1 MDFKE
6 IKGIKH
12 FLFDSLV
19 EFKVHYPDCD
29 IAHNWRHGKQDEWV
43 FTDDE
48 HVCQILKKGIIYEK
62 VDQRSKDYVRTVCGS
77 FVVQKKCH
85 RMLGD
90 CGIADNIY
98 AFSGNNIA
106 SNTYNKDN
114 KRKNKD
120 FLFARYIAKGVLSSD
135 GANPIEA
142 YKKLYPK
149 AEKDT
154 YIQRKSSSLLKKE
167 NIRTMVKEEIQNILD
182 EEEATP
188 NWIIG
193 LYKDIASIGERDSD
207 RLRALDSLAKISGLF
222 DTEKKQ
228 EQLTVWTGF
237 TPEQLEAIGSK
248 NTKLVAHGE
257 KETKK

>member
-1 MDFKE
+1 
-6 IKGIKH
+6 
-12 FLFDSLV
+12 
-19 EFKVHYPDCD
+19 
-29 IAHNWRHGKQDEWV
+29 
-43 FTDDE
+43 
-48 HVCQILKKGIIYEK
+48 
-62 VDQRSKDYVRTVCGS
+62 
-77 FVVQKKCH
+77 
-85 RMLGD
+85 
-90 CGIADNIY
+90 
-98 AFSGNNIA
+98 
-106 SNTYNKDN
+106 
-114 KRKNKD
+114 
-120 FLFARYIAKGVLSSD
+120 
-135 GANPIEA
+135 
-142 YKKLYPK
+142 
-149 AEKDT
+149 
-154 YIQRKSSSLLKKE
+154 
-167 NIRTMVKEEIQNILD
+167 MVKEEIQNILD

>member
-12 FLFDSLV
+12 FLFDDIK
-19 EFKVHYPDCD
+19 EFKVHYPKYDVT
-29 IAHNWRHGKQDEWV
+29 HNWRDGKQDEWV

-48 HVCQILKKGIIYEK
+48 HVCQILKRGTIYEK
-62 VDQRSKDYVRTVCGS
+62 VDQRSKDYIRTVCGS
-77 FVVQKKCH
+77 YIIQKKCH
-85 RMLGD
+85 KMFGEH
-90 CGIADNIY
+90 GIADNIY
-98 AFSGNNIA
+98 AFSGNNRAIR
-106 SNTYNKDN
+106 TYHKDN
-114 KRKNKD
+114 KLKNKE
-120 FLFARYIAKGVLSSD
+120 FLFARYIAKGVLSQE
-135 GANPIEA
+135 GPNPEEA

-149 AEKDT
+149 AGKDT

-167 NIRTMVKEEIQNILD
+167 NIRTMVKEQIQKILD

-188 NWIIG
+188 NWIIA
-193 LYKDIASIGERDSD
+193 LYKDIASISERDSD

-237 TPEQLEAIGSK
+237 TPEQLEAIGGK
-248 NTKLVAHGE
+248 NTKLIAHGE

>member
-12 FLFDSLV
+12 FLFDDIK
-19 EFKVHYPDCD
+19 EFKVHYPECD

-48 HVCQILKKGIIYEK
+48 HICQILKRGTIYEK
-62 VDQRSKDYVRTVCGS
+62 VDQRSKDY
-77 FVVQKKCH
+77 
-85 RMLGD
+85 
-90 CGIADNIY
+90 
-98 AFSGNNIA
+98 
-106 SNTYNKDN
+106 
-114 KRKNKD
+114 
-120 FLFARYIAKGVLSSD
+120 LFARYIAKGVLSNE

-207 RLRALDSLAKISGLF
+207 RLRALDS
-222 DTEKKQ
+222 
-228 EQLTVWTGF
+228 
-237 TPEQLEAIGSK
+237 
-248 NTKLVAHGE
+248 
-257 KETKK
+257 